1 MITPQT
7 QNFPIKIFRNV
18 CSFSIRTIE
27 LVSKN
32 HYCTTPSLIED
43 NILGLI
49 RLRASNTAAIITT
62 TPADAPIDPDI
73 ISVVLSLGSVVLS
86 KYNKN

>member
-1 MITPQT
+1 M
-7 QNFPIKIFRNV
+7 
-18 CSFSIRTIE
+18 
-27 LVSKN
+27 
-32 HYCTTPSLIED
+32 TTPSLIED
-43 NILGLI
+43 YLLGLI

-62 TPADAPIDPDI
+62 TPADAPIDPDN